1 MANTT
6 DMLKKLCIYCGSSA
20 GENPVYAETA
30 QKLGKLMAEKD
41 ITLVYGAG
49 NIGIMGV
56 LADTLLQH
64 NGKVIGII
72 PKLLV
77 EKEVVHANLTELHIV
92 NSMHERKALLS
103 ELSDAFMVLP
113 GGFGTLDE
121 MFEALTWNQLEIIRK
136 PVGLL
141 NVHHYFDGL
150 VTFLDHATRE
160 RFIRP
165 EHRNNLLV
173 EENELLLLDKLMSY
187 EPVQV
192 HSKWIDELRVKNT
205 Y

>member
-1 MANTT
+1 
-6 DMLKKLCIYCGSSA
+6 MLKNLCIYCGSSA
-20 GENPVYAETA
+20 GDNPVYANVA
-30 QKLGKLMAEKD
+30 RSLGKILADKK

-49 NIGIMGV
+49 NIGIMGI
-56 LADTLLQH
+56 LADTLLEN

-77 EKEVVHANLTELHIV
+77 EKEVVHNNLTELHV
-92 NSMHERKALLS
+92 VKTMHERKALLS
-103 ELSDAFMVLP
+103 TISDAFMVLP

-141 NVHHYFDGL
+141 NINHYFDGL
-150 VTFLDHATRE
+150 ITFLDHATKE
-160 RFIRP
+160 RFIRSD
-165 EHRNNLLV
+165 HRNNLLV
-173 EENELLLLDKLMSY
+173 EENESKLLEKLLDF
-187 EPVQV
+187 EPVKI
-192 HSKWIDELRVKNT
+192 HSKWIDELKVKNR